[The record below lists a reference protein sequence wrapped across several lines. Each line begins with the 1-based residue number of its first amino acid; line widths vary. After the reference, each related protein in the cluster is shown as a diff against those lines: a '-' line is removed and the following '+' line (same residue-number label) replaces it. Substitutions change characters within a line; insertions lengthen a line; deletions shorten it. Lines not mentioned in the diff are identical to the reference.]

1 MTPSRVHAYVGLG
14 EERVPEQ
21 DWPGSSRDVSKGQ
34 FLESSRMA
42 LFMVLYFYGDDRN
55 VKFRNPNERMKART
69 EILHIFVYF
78 RYLENGH
85 GTSEEAGN

>member
-1 MTPSRVHAYVGLG
+1 
-14 EERVPEQ
+14 
-21 DWPGSSRDVSKGQ
+21 
-34 FLESSRMA
+34 MA

-78 RYLENGH
+78 RYFENGH